1 MRVPLCRHLKTNGT
15 QCKSPALDYSNYCF
29 FHERLH
35 ERHKSYRF
43 SRTTER
49 GLCPQYD
56 IKLHA
61 LEDAE
66 SIQLAISVV
75 INALATGS
83 LRADKAKALLYG
95 LQLASINVRR
105 LAPKP
110 KAEEI
115 VRSIATTEDGLN
127 LALPTAY
134 ANLTSLPE
142 PDCNPHRAEL
152 APSQAETK
160 ALPAGV
166 SSSSLS
172 LESEIAGREAIHHSI
187 RQKEEEGRPEKHPY
201 DLRT

>member
-49 GLCPQYD
+49 GLCPHYD

-95 LQLASINVRR
+95 LQLASVNVRR
-105 LAPKP
+105 LGAKP

-134 ANLTSLPE
+134 ANLNAPAE
-142 PDCNPHRAEL
+142 AEFNPHPAEL
-152 APSQAETK
+152 PIAQAESK
-160 ALPAGV
+160 ALPADV
-166 SSSSLS
+166 SSSTTR
-172 LESEIAGREAIHHSI
+172 LESEMVRRETKDQTGIIHNED
-187 RQKEEEGRPEKHPY
+187 K
-201 DLRT
+201 

>member
-95 LQLASINVRR
+95 LQLASVNVRR

-134 ANLTSLPE
+134 ANLNATPE
-142 PDCNPHRAEL
+142 PDCNPHPAEL
-152 APSQAETK
+152 PQAPAETK
-160 ALPAGV
+160 ALPADA
-166 SSSSLS
+166 SSSSLF
-172 LESEIAGREAIHHSI
+172 LESEIVGRKARDQTAI
-187 RQKEEEGRPEKHPY
+187 RQKEEDGRSEKQEF
-201 DLRT
+201 